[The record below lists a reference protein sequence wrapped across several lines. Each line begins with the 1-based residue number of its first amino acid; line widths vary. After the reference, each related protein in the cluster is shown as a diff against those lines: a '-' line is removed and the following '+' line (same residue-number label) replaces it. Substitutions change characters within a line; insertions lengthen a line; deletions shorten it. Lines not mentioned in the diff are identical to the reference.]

1 MQAAII
7 AARPKPTAMQ
17 TPPPTAAPQPAASV
31 LPRKYARRRG
41 TPGRPVAGASTRSA
55 ARGAAVPAAASRPIW
70 DVATASKTV
79 AASAGNG
86 NSAGPGAGS
95 GTQGGGTGAASG
107 APPCGYVTFS
117 DPHGSHFDPRTHGFW
132 VDIRMS
138 VHFADGSAQS
148 MILDY
153 PWYYS
158 SEAANPWSSR
168 NVNDPNFPTRFQPP
182 PSERS
187 PASRNSEVRH
197 GPQHARRRH
206 DIARLPDAFVDAGAL
221 TFRYVVAGTGRS
233 AAYTGFF
240 QYVRVRRRD

>member
-1 MQAAII
+1 MPEEIVSRVQVASI

-31 LPRKYARRRG
+31 LPRKYVVAEGRRGGPSPARRA
-41 TPGRPVAGASTRSA
+41 VA

-70 DVATASKTV
+70 DVAAASKTV

-95 GTQGGGTGAASG
+95 GTQGGGTGVASG

-158 SEAANPWSSR
+158 SEATNPWSSR
-168 NVNDPNFPTRFQPP
+168 NVNDPSFPTRFQPP
-182 PSERS
+182 PSEKIAGEPQLLKYVMDHSTPDGATILRDC
-187 PASRNSEVRH
+187 PEAPPTPTKRRLLFPVR
-197 GPQHARRRH
+197 
-206 DIARLPDAFVDAGAL
+206 
-221 TFRYVVAGTGRS
+221 
-233 AAYTGFF
+233 
-240 QYVRVRRRD
+240 